1 MAEAT
6 SVQMLRKGYKAFA
19 AQDMEALAEVIPE
32 AAVWHVPGRGPLA
45 GDYKGR
51 DAIFGYFG
59 KLMEVSG
66 GTFKADLVHIVGD
79 DKFAIALQRSTWTV
93 KGRSYNGTDV
103 LVDRVDDS
111 GLAVETWVY
120 LEDQALADEL
130 LASG

>member
-1 MAEAT
+1 M
-6 SVQMLRKGYKAFA
+6 
-19 AQDMEALAEVIPE
+19 
-32 AAVWHVPGRGPLA
+32 WHVPGRGPLA

-103 LVDRVDDS
+103 LVDRVDAS

-120 LEDQALADEL
+120 LEDQALADEM